1 MKFIPE
7 PITDILEIA
16 ADNNTGRDGAD
27 KLAVFNVLENGKRD
41 EDGNLS
47 KGSNAQYLLGRVI
60 VPYDIMR

>member
-27 KLAVFNVLENGKRD
+27 KLAVFNVLEDGKRD
-41 EDGNLS
+41 GNLN